1 MGNPTIGPIQ
11 QLRKQRMLDLAVI
24 PFSLNA
30 VSIAQEEEPASRVYT
45 NSSESIFNKLTDSYS
60 EAGAMLSAWATAP

>member
-1 MGNPTIGPIQ
+1 
-11 QLRKQRMLDLAVI
+11 MLDLAVI